1 MKNALTACLFIV
13 CFLLLVS
20 ASPSLANGFD
30 TTKRRLVVASEA
42 TYPPFT
48 IIDKDSKPTGFSIE
62 LLREVG
68 KAVNLDLEI
77 NIGYWTFNKQG
88 LIDGKIDVLPIV
100 GRTPEREA
108 LFDFTVP
115 YITLDGAAFALKSN
129 TSISSF
135 DDLKGKRILVM
146 ESDNAHEY
154 VIRERLSSSITP
166 VFSYQ
171 EAFKLLESGRYDAVI
186 CQRILGLTILNELGL
201 NTIEPKK
208 IALPRF
214 RVEYSFAVKEGN
226 SELVALLNEGLSIV
240 IADKTYDA
248 LYLKW
253 FGLTLEKKL
262 SFREMIISAL
272 SFFVPFII
280 LISVVAIFVL
290 RREVKRRTKRLHN
303 EVVSHKQTAD
313 ALKVQQALLEMME
326 RVSKVGGWQYEVQT
340 ELHTWTKGV
349 FDIYGISEIALEPF
363 VSSHFLDCYAPDE
376 RETIV
381 SRLQSSIKTGEPYD
395 MVLSLT
401 SFDGVFKYIRL
412 TGQAEMQDGKVHRLY
427 GSIMDITQQK
437 SIEQELIK
445 LKNELEEKVSLRT
458 KELNEKVDKLDKS
471 QKAMLF
477 MVEDL
482 NGLTAQLKSER
493 KKLEVSNKELEAFS
507 YSVSHDLRAPLRAI
521 DGYSRIVIEDYA
533 SKLDAEGVRLLNVI
547 RESSQKMDTLIADLL
562 SLSRVTR
569 SEMKVVPVDMAA
581 LANSVFSELSVN
593 GRCNNVMFT
602 VANIPAT
609 HADLTLIRQVWVNLI
624 DNALK
629 YSSTKPSRT
638 IEVGSTEH
646 PEELVYF
653 IKDNGVGFSPA
664 YKDKLFETFHRLHA
678 DTEFE
683 GTGVGLSVVR
693 RIVTRHGGRVW
704 ADGVENEGAT
714 FWFSLP
720 KRV

>member
-1 MKNALTACLFIV
+1 MRNALKAYLFII
-13 CFLLLVS
+13 CLLLTVS
-20 ASPSLANGFD
+20 ASVSFANGFD

-48 IIDKDSKPTGFSIE
+48 IIDKDGKPTGFSIE
-62 LLREVG
+62 LLREVA
-68 KAVNLDLEI
+68 KAVNLELDI
-77 NIGYWTFNKQG
+77 NIGYWTFNKQE
-88 LIDGKIDVLPIV
+88 LIDGKIDVLPFVARI
-100 GRTPEREA
+100 PERESV
-108 LFDFTVP
+108 FDFTVP
-115 YITLDGAAFALKSN
+115 YITLTGAVFALKSN
-129 TSISSF
+129 TTIKSF
-135 DDLKGKRILVM
+135 SDLKRKRILVM
-146 ESDNAHEY
+146 DSDNAHEY
-154 VIRERLSSSITP
+154 VIREKFKNVTP

-171 EAFKLLESGRYDAVI
+171 EAFKLLEKGNYDGVI
-186 CQRILGLTILNELGL
+186 CQRLPGLTILNELGIT
-201 NTIEPKK
+201 TIEPKK
-208 IALPRF
+208 IELPRF
-214 RVEYSFAVKEGN
+214 RVNFCFAVEEGDI
-226 SELVALLNEGLSIV
+226 ELVELLNEGLSIV

-248 LYLKW
+248 LYHKW
-253 FGLTLEKKL
+253 FGPTLEKDL

-272 SFFVPFII
+272 YFFVPFII
-280 LISVVAIFVL
+280 LISVVAIFIL

-349 FDIYGISEIALEPF
+349 FDIYGIPDISSEPF
-363 VSSHFLDCYAPDE
+363 VSSHFLNCYAPDE
-376 RETIV
+376 RERIEGT
-381 SRLQSSIKTGEPYD
+381 LLESIKTGSSYD
-395 MVLSLT
+395 LVLSLT

-412 TGQAEMQDGKVHRLY
+412 AVQAEQRDGKVYQLY

-445 LKNELEEKVSLRT
+445 LKDELEEKVSLRT

-493 KKLEVSNKELEAFS
+493 QKLEVSNKELEAFS

-581 LANSVFSELSVN
+581 LASSVFSELSVDD
-593 GRCNNVMFT
+593 RCNNVMFT
-602 VANIPAT
+602 VADIPAA

-664 YKDKLFETFHRLHA
+664 YKDKLFETFHRLHS

-714 FWFSLP
+714 FWFTLP
-720 KRV
+720 KRH